1 MNPMTNARL
10 ARTLFPLIGAAALAA
25 CGGAKET
32 TYEADSTDKGG
43 GDLIVT
49 EETPAVDVDLPE
61 TPMTP
66 VPAEEGSEPAE

>member
-1 MNPMTNARL
+1 MILTPQARF
-10 ARTLFPLIGAAALAA
+10 ARALFPLLGAAALVA
-25 CGGAKET
+25 CEKPEDT
-32 TYEADSTDKGG
+32 TYEADATDQGG

-66 VPAEEGSEPAE
+66 VPAEDASAPAE